1 MPSSGYPRDESS
13 TDDTQNT
20 DNLREYTSTLKLIKK
35 ILYAG
40 QWMLVLDG
48 NCVQI
53 PIIDAHSLRAIL
65 LLYKQYRKSPRR
77 EAAMDI
83 ALG

>member
-1 MPSSGYPRDESS
+1 MNLQLMIPR
-13 TDDTQNT
+13 TQI
-20 DNLREYTSTLKLIKK
+20 DLQKYTSTLKLIKK

-40 QWMLVLDG
+40 QWMFVLDG

-53 PIIDAHSLRAIL
+53 PIIDEHSLRTIL
-65 LLYKQYRKSPRR
+65 LLYEQYRKSPRR
-77 EAAMDI
+77 EAVMDI